1 MTLKISR
8 LAVITCIACCVQAWP
23 VFACRYNVRE
33 IGFVDLGIEPYYF
46 CAYVNQDTP
55 ADVNSSFEQIL
66 NAALMDTNVE
76 FEIVNVD
83 QQKEH
88 PATKHLDSK
97 QIRTFPSAILV
108 SPDGQTLAVSVSKPG
123 EPFEQTLRSAL
134 DDMLLSPKRKEIL
147 QQAAKAYGVVLVIDG
162 PDAEENKKA
171 KQAASAVIKQVGEQ
185 MQWMPK
191 SIAHPP
197 VVVEVD
203 SESLSRE
210 KVLLWSLGLDPDNID
225 QPHAAVLYGR
235 ARWIGPMFVGEE
247 ITEDNLAAVLFVIGA
262 DCECGF
268 DHRWLQGTMLP
279 ARWDEKLQAQAVESL
294 GFDPENP
301 MIKAEISWI
310 VRRGYPVYPSLPL
323 GYQELVVE
331 SEPNDQ
337 VQRTGPPIDQ
347 NTVPL
352 GYQELVVELESN
364 DQAQQMASVA
374 DQNAA
379 PPTPAVARPGPE
391 KPALAEGSG
400 SHEAPLPVR
409 RASSDEPRATSHA
422 FEPLWQKPL
431 YFIAGLA
438 ILVVATGLF
447 IVFRAARKNL

>member
-1 MTLKISR
+1 MMSDVIRCR
-8 LAVITCIACCVQAWP
+8 LALTICLCGCLYAHRAV
-23 VFACRYNVRE
+23 ACRYNVRE
-33 IGFVDLGIEPYYF
+33 VGFVDLGIEPYHF
-46 CAYVNQDTP
+46 CAYVNRDTP
-55 ADVNSSFEQIL
+55 ADVNSTFEQIL
-66 NAALMDTNVE
+66 NATLMDTNIE
-76 FEIVNVD
+76 FEIVD
-83 QQKEH
+83 IDRHKDH
-88 PATKHLDSK
+88 PAVKYLDSEEV
-97 QIRTFPSAILV
+97 QAFPSALLV
-108 SPDGQTLAVSVSKPG
+108 SPDGQTLAVPVTKPG

-147 QQAAKAYGVVLVIDG
+147 QRAAQAYGVVLVIDG

-191 SIAHPP
+191 PIAHPP
-197 VVVEVD
+197 VLVEVD

-210 KVLLWSLGLDPDNID
+210 KVLLWSLGLDPNDID

-235 ARWIGPMFVGEE
+235 GRWIGPMFVGEQ

-279 ARWDEKLQAQAVESL
+279 ARWDEKLQAQAAESL

-310 VRRGYPVYPSLPL
+310 VRRGYPAYLPSAPL

-337 VQRTGPPIDQ
+337 AHQTAAPLDQ
-347 NTVPL
+347 NMVVPAP
-352 GYQELVVELESN
+352 VVV
-364 DQAQQMASVA
+364 QPAQ
-374 DQNAA
+374 
-379 PPTPAVARPGPE
+379 G
-391 KPALAEGSG
+391 KPALAET
-400 SHEAPLPVR
+400 
-409 RASSDEPRATSHA
+409 EP
-422 FEPLWQKPL
+422 PWQMPL
-431 YFIAGLA
+431 YFIASLA
-438 ILVVATGLF
+438 VLVIAIGLF
-447 IVFRAARKNL
+447 IVYRAGRRNI

>member
-8 LAVITCIACCVQAWP
+8 LAVITCIACCVQAGP

-55 ADVNSSFEQIL
+55 ADVNSTFEQIL

-76 FEIVNVD
+76 FEIVNID

-108 SPDGQTLAVSVSKPG
+108 SPDGQTLDVPMTKPG
-123 EPFEQTLRSAL
+123 EPFEQTLRSAV

-162 PDAEENKKA
+162 PDADENKKA

-197 VVVEVD
+197 VLVEVD

-279 ARWDEKLQAQAVESL
+279 ARWDEKLQAQAAESL

-310 VRRGYPVYPSLPL
+310 VRRGYPVYPSVPL
-323 GYQELVVE
+323 GYQELVVG

-337 VQRTGPPIDQ
+337 VQPTGLPVDQ

-352 GYQELVVELESN
+352 GYQELAVESASD
-364 DQAQQMASVA
+364 DQAQQAASGVDESA
-374 DQNAA
+374 V
-379 PPTPAVARPGPE
+379 PPTPMVAGPGPE
-391 KPALAEGSG
+391 RSAPAQGPPL
-400 SHEAPLPVR
+400 HEAPLPV
-409 RASSDEPRATSHA
+409 SHGPSHEPQATSHA
-422 FEPLWQKPL
+422 FQPFWQRPL
-431 YFIAGLA
+431 YVIAGLA

-447 IVFRAARKNL
+447 IVLRAARKNL